1 MYRIDRGHV
10 ARAHHVLSYAHE
22 KLLRCERDRLDQKSD
37 ISFSLDFLSS
47 ASRDRYPRF

>member
-37 ISFSLDFLSS
+37 ISSFFHPLREIGILDFK
-47 ASRDRYPRF
+47 